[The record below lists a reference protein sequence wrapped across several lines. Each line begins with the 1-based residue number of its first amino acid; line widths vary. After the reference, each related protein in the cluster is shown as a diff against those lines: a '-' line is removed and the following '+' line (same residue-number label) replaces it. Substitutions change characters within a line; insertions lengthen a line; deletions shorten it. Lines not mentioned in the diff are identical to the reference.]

1 MQSWLDI
8 VGSFLIGAMILLI
21 LVNVNLFTSA
31 SAAENLFT
39 NISQENLVTT
49 ASIIEH
55 DLYKAGFRVS
65 GEKIVIADSSE
76 LKFYCDIDNNGAKD
90 SIHYYLSDPSQ
101 MSSTFNPNDKILF
114 RVWNNENPSPSHIV
128 VDFKLVYHDSLG
140 AIINYSSLNSA
151 SFRNKIK
158 TISAS
163 LTIQSAEPIDGFY
176 QGAEWQKN
184 IIPKNL

>member
-8 VGSFLIGAMILLI
+8 AGSFVIGAMILLI

-39 NISQENLVTT
+39 NISQGNLVAT
-49 ASIIEH
+49 ASVIEH

-65 GEKIVIADSSE
+65 GGKIAKADSTE
-76 LKFYCDIDNNGAKD
+76 LKFYCDIDNNGTKD
-90 SIHYYLSDPSQ
+90 SIHYYLSDPSM
-101 MSSTFNPNDKILF
+101 MSSTTNPNDKILY
-114 RVWNNENPSPSHIV
+114 RIWNNESPKATNIV

-140 AIINYSSLNSA
+140 AIISYPSLNNA
-151 SFRNKIK
+151 SERNKIK

-163 LTIQSAEPIDGFY
+163 LSIQSAEPVDGFY